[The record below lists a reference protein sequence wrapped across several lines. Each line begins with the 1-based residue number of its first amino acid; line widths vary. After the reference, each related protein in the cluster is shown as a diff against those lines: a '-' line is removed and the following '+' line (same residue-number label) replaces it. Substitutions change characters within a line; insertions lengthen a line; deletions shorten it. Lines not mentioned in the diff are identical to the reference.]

1 MVEASKDA
9 KWSRGGCT
17 ESLSKGEGTKVDYLA
32 WSQIM
37 TMNPSV
43 LRWKAKF
50 VWPGAEKTQDEEN

>member
-43 LRWKAKF
+43 L
-50 VWPGAEKTQDEEN
+50 